1 MRDRRAAA
9 RVAAALLPFLLVG
22 CGSTGS
28 TGRSAT
34 QPTTATTAAQ
44 QPVPTGALAAGVDV
58 PGAVTEAQWREQAN
72 TWLKAHSPDL
82 SGISG
87 AAKVFGDA
95 LKAGDAKATTSA
107 INDFLVK
114 VGQTE
119 VDLPANA
126 FGRDLLDVMNEY
138 VSALSTIRNGLVGN
152 DQHVLAA
159 GSSALSVAVAKFGV
173 ITARVKST
181 S

>member
-9 RVAAALLPFLLVG
+9 QVAAALLPFLLVG
-22 CGSTGS
+22 CGSTGP
-28 TGRSAT
+28 SAT
-34 QPTTATTAAQ
+34 QPTIATTAAQ
-44 QPVPTGALAAGVDV
+44 QPVPTGALVAGVEV

-95 LKAGDAKATTSA
+95 LKVGDTKAATSA

-126 FGRDLLDVMNEY
+126 FGHDLLDVMNEY
-138 VSALSTIRNGLVGN
+138 VSALSTIRTGLVGN
-152 DQHVLAA
+152 DQRVLAA